1 MNIFELAN
9 EYKRLCCIAADL
21 NTCDLGK
28 KFFDNYKFLEYRH
41 DKKSNFKGLLFSKFE
56 NYVICFVGTN
66 FLSIKDHGANLKMAT
81 FGVSRQMRCA
91 VIFTK
96 YMLKKYKL
104 EKSCLNVIGHSEGGT
119 EATYVG
125 VRFGLKTI
133 TFNAFGIN
141 KDLIP
146 NTIDYDKLV
155 INFRAPNDPISKIK
169 PNIGRTYLVPRL
181 DKAILSKTPIG
192 WVKAHKIANMGDC
205 RKSVLV
211 KSDE

>member
-1 MNIFELAN
+1 
-9 EYKRLCCIAADL
+9 
-21 NTCDLGK
+21 
-28 KFFDNYKFLEYRH
+28 
-41 DKKSNFKGLLFSKFE
+41 
-56 NYVICFVGTN
+56 
-66 FLSIKDHGANLKMAT
+66 
-81 FGVSRQMRCA
+81 
-91 VIFTK
+91 
-96 YMLKKYKL
+96 MLKKYKL

-133 TFNAFGIN
+133 TFNAFGID